1 MKRKTDLAAK
11 PYYKCLTCEH
21 RLSKRCDGS
30 CTASMEL
37 ATWCEYMRDM
47 KEVNGLTNAD
57 IAEKAGVSIKTI
69 ERIMAINCEQ
79 DIMRETARRIEN
91 AIIGSSNQFPCYH
104 TFEET
109 ATANNDMKAI
119 IDNIHASYA
128 AERNIIREEAQKRI
142 DEMREQVERLRIQI
156 DYLRLENDRK
166 ARVIDKFLE
175 K

>member
-1 MKRKTDLAAK
+1 MKRRTDFAEK

-21 RLSKRCDGS
+21 RIAKRCDGS
-30 CTASMEL
+30 RTAPMEL

-47 KEVNGLTNAD
+47 KDVNGLTNAY

-91 AIIGSSNQFPCYH
+91 AIIGSSNQFPCYRA
-104 TFEET
+104 FEET

-119 IDNIHASYA
+119 IDNIHTSYA
-128 AERNIIREEAQKRI
+128 AERNIIRAEAQKRI
-142 DEMREQVERLRIQI
+142 DEMREQVERLRMEI

-166 ARVIDKFLE
+166 ARVIDKFLDR
-175 K
+175 